1 MLAELKK
8 KLKLGQK
15 ILLRV
20 KVTPK
25 SGRQRAHKELGDPM
39 ADGTIKIKLKSAAED
54 GKANKELIEL
64 LSDFFEVKEQNI
76 RILTGKTSR
85 QKLVEIHPAP

>member
-1 MLAELKK
+1 MLTELKK

-25 SGRQRAHKELGDPM
+25 SGHHEFGAMM
-39 ADGTIKIKLKSAAED
+39 ADGTLKIKLKSAPED

-64 LSDFFEVKEQNI
+64 LSDFFEVKYQHI
-76 RILTGKTSR
+76 MILSGETSR
-85 QKLVEIHPAP
+85 QKLVEIHPTL